1 MIKWVVVTYCKSN
14 NIICS
19 LYITVLFFRPQP
31 QQVNNI
37 NANMSLAD
45 KTEAVI
51 RDLQE
56 EDTMSNLKKTFAGIF
71 GDM

>member
-1 MIKWVVVTYCKSN
+1 MQP
-14 NIICS
+14 
-19 LYITVLFFRPQP
+19 VLFFRPQP

>member
-1 MIKWVVVTYCKSN
+1 MSHTCIVY
-14 NIICS
+14 
-19 LYITVLFFRPQP
+19 FRPP
-31 QQVNNI
+31 PQVNSMNP
-37 NANMSLAD
+37 NMSLAD

-71 GDM
+71 GEI